1 MHAEDLDR
9 SYTALCN
16 ALERV
21 GEGKAQLLLAMVSL
35 ALIARQGSAEDVLPI
50 IQRAADNIAARPS
63 PE

>member
-9 SYTALCN
+9 SYTALCK

-21 GEGKAQLLLAMVSL
+21 GEERSELLLAMVSL
-35 ALIARQGSAEDVLPI
+35 ALIARQGSAEEVLPI
-50 IQRAADNIAARPS
+50 IQRAADNIAAGPS